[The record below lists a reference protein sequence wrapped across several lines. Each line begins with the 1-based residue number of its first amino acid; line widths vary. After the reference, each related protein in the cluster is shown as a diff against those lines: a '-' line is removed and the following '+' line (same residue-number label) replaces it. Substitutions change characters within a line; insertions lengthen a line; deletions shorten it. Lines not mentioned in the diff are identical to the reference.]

1 MKSAKAIFLLC
12 LGSLLVFAGCS
23 GSSAASNSTG
33 GSNYPSNGGSGDMPV
48 QQAMAFTIT
57 SLEVPTVKVYVGE
70 PVTVSALVTN
80 TDDCDDS
87 QVIRL
92 FVSNYFDVN
101 IGERVQTV
109 ALDASE
115 SKTISYSLTMDESD
129 VYLVSIGELVAEL
142 FIYPLTPVPGEHG
155 DGPFCVLCH

>member
-1 MKSAKAIFLLC
+1 
-12 LGSLLVFAGCS
+12 
-23 GSSAASNSTG
+23 
-33 GSNYPSNGGSGDMPV
+33 MPV

-57 SLEVPTVKVYVGE
+57 NLEVPTVEVYVGE

-92 FVSNYFDVN
+92 LVSNYYDVN
-101 IGERVQTV
+101 ISERVQTV
-109 ALDASE
+109 ALDANE